1 MSIPT
6 MKILYGPPGTGKTW
20 LAAREAVKA
29 IEPLRYELA
38 LQDVNSAEALRSLH
52 EQLVHEGRILW
63 VTFHPSYSYEDFVEG
78 YRPVVDDFG
87 QLAYRVVDGP
97 FKTLCL
103 RAKFETDLQIGEKLT
118 NSSGGMAGVVVGKD
132 AGGWVVRVTARRS
145 DKVAASL
152 DKYVPRF
159 VVDRV
164 LSMGMPPQIFSIP
177 GNGSHELSEYGI
189 SPEDDDVPEAQS
201 GDTETTR
208 NGSVIRKIIAARTKI
223 FSSSDLTN
231 CSHIGAVYRRL
242 SSLVKKDLNS
252 GSPVA
257 LVIDEI
263 NRAEPSRVFG
273 ELITLLEIDKREGMP
288 EAKTIWLPYSK
299 KLFSV
304 PNNVSIIGT
313 MNTVDRSLAAL
324 DFAMRRRFEFTHIP
338 SNPELTPTKY
348 GNVEVRNF
356 LYRIN
361 NRIGLLLG
369 PGYEFGHAL
378 FMNEKLENIRMS
390 MPWSGDA
397 DSALRVIAH
406 ILRTNVFPIL
416 AEYFHNDWAKIRAI
430 TGIASAESESIS
442 LFEQPVSDPQFLS
455 RLPDEYESFDIKG
468 MKISDWWEPNS
479 SKWDGARFHRFISAL
494 TQGQ

>member
-29 IEPLRYELA
+29 IEPVRYELA

-52 EQLVHEGRILW
+52 EQLVNEGRILW

-118 NSSGGMAGVVVGKD
+118 NSSGGVAGVVVGKD

-159 VVDRV
+159 VVDRI

-189 SPEDDDVPEAQS
+189 APDDDDVPEAQP
-201 GDTETTR
+201 GDTENTR

-242 SSLVKKDLNS
+242 SSLIKKDLNF

-288 EAKTIWLPYSK
+288 EAETIWLPYPK

-304 PNNVSIIGT
+304 PKNVSIIGT

-338 SNPELTPTKY
+338 SNPELTPIEY
-348 GNVEVRNF
+348 GNVEVRKF
-356 LYRIN
+356 LHRIN

-378 FMNEKLENIRMS
+378 FMKEKLENIRTS
-390 MPWSGDA
+390 MPWSGAA
-397 DSALRVIAH
+397 DSALRV
-406 ILRTNVFPIL
+406 
-416 AEYFHNDWAKIRAI
+416 
-430 TGIASAESESIS
+430 
-442 LFEQPVSDPQFLS
+442 
-455 RLPDEYESFDIKG
+455 
-468 MKISDWWEPNS
+468 
-479 SKWDGARFHRFISAL
+479 
-494 TQGQ
+494 

>member
-1 MSIPT
+1 
-6 MKILYGPPGTGKTW
+6 
-20 LAAREAVKA
+20 
-29 IEPLRYELA
+29 
-38 LQDVNSAEALRSLH
+38 
-52 EQLVHEGRILW
+52 
-63 VTFHPSYSYEDFVEG
+63 
-78 YRPVVDDFG
+78 
-87 QLAYRVVDGP
+87 
-97 FKTLCL
+97 
-103 RAKFETDLQIGEKLT
+103 
-118 NSSGGMAGVVVGKD
+118 
-132 AGGWVVRVTARRS
+132 
-145 DKVAASL
+145 
-152 DKYVPRF
+152 
-159 VVDRV
+159 
-164 LSMGMPPQIFSIP
+164 MGMPPQIFSIP

-189 SPEDDDVPEAQS
+189 APDDDDVPEAQP
-201 GDTETTR
+201 GDTENTR

-242 SSLVKKDLNS
+242 SSLIKKDLNF

-304 PNNVSIIGT
+304 PKNVSIIGT

-338 SNPELTPTKY
+338 SNPELTPIEY
-348 GNVEVRNF
+348 GNVEVRKF
-356 LYRIN
+356 LHRIN

-378 FMNEKLENIRMS
+378 FMKEKLENIRTS
-390 MPWSGDA
+390 MPWSGAA

-430 TGIASAESESIS
+430 TGIARADSESIS
-442 LFEQPVSDPQFLS
+442 LFEHPVSDPQFLS
-455 RLPDEYESFDIKG
+455 RLPDEYESFDLKG
-468 MKISDWWEPNS
+468 MTISDWWEPNS
-479 SKWDGARFHRFISAL
+479 SNWNGARFHRFITAL
-494 TQGQ
+494 TQGH